1 MVLIKCKNCGK
12 EISDKSK
19 QCIHCGFEPK
29 EIVKNICKE
38 CGKEI
43 EDNICNYCG
52 YDNNRKE
59 PVKKERLD
67 DATKTALNFV
77 IKTTLWII
85 IMIIYRVVIMKGEIF
100 DMSTIVID
108 IIVAIVVA
116 SIIRIIPMFKTE
128 AYYSMMSNSSS
139 DDFREFLDDT
149 MMYQNGTPAE
159 RALYNQL
166 KRNNQNN
173 KKK

>member
-1 MVLIKCKNCGK
+1 MALIKCKNCGK

-19 QCIHCGFEPK
+19 QCIHCVFEPK

-59 PVKKERLD
+59 TVKKERLD
-67 DATKTALNFV
+67 DATKTVLNFV
-77 IKTTLWII
+77 IKTTLWMI
-85 IMIIYRVVIMKGEIF
+85 IMIIYRIVIMKGELI

-108 IIVAIVVA
+108 IIVGIVVA
-116 SIIRIIPMFKTE
+116 NIVLVIPIFKTE
-128 AYYSMMSNSSS
+128 AYYSMMSNNSSN
-139 DDFREFLDDT
+139 DFDEWLNDT
-149 MMYQNGTPAE
+149 MMMQNGTPAE

-166 KRNNQNN
+166 KNNQKN
-173 KKK
+173 KK

>member
-1 MVLIKCKNCGK
+1 
-12 EISDKSK
+12 
-19 QCIHCGFEPK
+19 
-29 EIVKNICKE
+29 
-38 CGKEI
+38 
-43 EDNICNYCG
+43 
-52 YDNNRKE
+52 
-59 PVKKERLD
+59 
-67 DATKTALNFV
+67 
-77 IKTTLWII
+77 
-85 IMIIYRVVIMKGEIF
+85 MIIYRVVIMKGEIF

-166 KRNNQNN
+166 KRNSQNNN
-173 KKK
+173 KK

>member
-1 MVLIKCKNCGK
+1 MALVKCENCGK
-12 EISDKSK
+12 EKSDKTK
-19 QCIHCGFEPK
+19 KCIHCGFEPK

-43 EDNICNYCG
+43 EDSICKYCG
-52 YDNNRKE
+52 FDNNKKE
-59 PVKKERLD
+59 PEKKERLD
-67 DATKTALNFV
+67 DATKRN
-77 IKTTLWII
+77 LWII

-100 DMSTIVID
+100 DMSTIAID
-108 IIVAIVVA
+108 IVVAIVVA

-128 AYYSMMSNSSS
+128 AYYSMMSNSNS

-166 KRNNQNN
+166 KRSNQNN